1 MSKYKMLAFVSL
13 ALACSVSLAARTAA
27 TKISPPTFS
36 SVYTNLNTECK
47 NAFRSVGEG
56 QDMPLRCKGYGGYS
70 VYIYY
75 SAFGSHIAIQSKNK
89 SDDSPAIAS
98 QGLDY
103 SDQKGRKVEWRMA
116 NGKPFAVILRISNYE
131 GEPTEPG
138 ESPFSDKYKK
148 GESLIVKGLK
158 GYERIDFTLDAK
170 PANANV
176 KAREMADQA
185 YAGRKQVSGRR

>member
-13 ALACSVSLAARTAA
+13 ALVCSVGVAARAIA
-27 TKISPPTFS
+27 TKYPPPTFS
-36 SVYTNLNTECK
+36 SLYTNLNTECK

-75 SAFGSHIAIQSKNK
+75 SAWASHIAIQSKNK

-98 QGLDY
+98 QALDY

-131 GEPTEPG
+131 GEPTESG

-158 GYERIDFTLDAK
+158 GYEQIDFTLDAK
-170 PANANV
+170 SPDANV
-176 KAREMADQA
+176 KAREMADKA
-185 YAGRKQVSGRR
+185 YTERSAG

>member
-1 MSKYKMLAFVSL
+1 MSKYKMLTFVSL
-13 ALACSVSLAARTAA
+13 AVMCSLSFAARTAA
-27 TKISPPTFS
+27 TKSSPTTTFS
-36 SVYTNLNTECK
+36 SVYTDLNKECK
-47 NAFRSVGEG
+47 NAFKSVGEG

-75 SAFGSHIAIQSKNK
+75 SAFGSHIAIESKNK

-98 QGLDY
+98 QALDY

-116 NGKPFAVILRISNYE
+116 DGKPFAVILRLSNYQENSE
-131 GEPTEPG
+131 GDNPYQE
-138 ESPFSDKYKK
+138 KYKT

-158 GYERIDFTLDAK
+158 GYEQIDFTLDAK
-170 PANANV
+170 SPDANA

-185 YAGRKQVSGRR
+185 YSAK

>member
-13 ALACSVSLAARTAA
+13 AFVCSVSLAARTAA
-27 TKISPPTFS
+27 PKNLPPTFS
-36 SVYTNLNTECK
+36 SLYTNLNTECK

-75 SAFGSHIAIQSKNK
+75 SAWGSHIAIQSKSK

-116 NGKPFAVILRISNYE
+116 DGKPFAVILRISNYRE
-131 GEPTEPG
+131 NPDGDN
-138 ESPFSDKYKK
+138 PFQDKFKT

-158 GYERIDFTLDAK
+158 GYEQIDFTLDAK
-170 PANANV
+170 SPDANV
-176 KAREMADQA
+176 KAREMADKA
-185 YAGRKQVSGRR
+185 YSERRAD